1 MFPLLHNYNLASEP
15 YHIIWQ
21 LVSREILHIF
31 MVIIYD
37 ICQFSPI
44 NMLLEDPH
52 LHCGSKLLQFFY
64 IITYYFGNRRTPAQ
78 KKTKI
83 VLKNYYFAVEK
94 KRLSLKQLQI
104 HRLFDLLPCS
114 ILI

>member
-83 VLKNYYFAVEK
+83 VLK
-94 KRLSLKQLQI
+94 I
-104 HRLFDLLPCS
+104 ILL
-114 ILI
+114 L